1 MKIPRI
7 PHSWSVTPTHAI
19 AIQRRLA
26 GRVVCRGRMP
36 TPRLVAGADLAFS
49 PDGKDCIAG
58 VVVWDVL
65 RREIVEQR
73 VARRA
78 VQFPYVPGLLTF
90 REAPALLAALRRLLC
105 EPDVFMF
112 DGQGYAHPRRFGLA
126 CHMGVLL
133 DRPSLGCAKSILVG
147 KCEMPHRSRGSA
159 TCLMRNGEC
168 VGMAVRTRDDVKP
181 LYLSIG
187 HRMSLSS
194 AVRVVLACCNGLR
207 LPEPTR
213 LADKLVRRERVQ
225 ALPPPDAAAQIC
237 RTTARKTTTRLFL
250 SKNSG

>member
-1 MKIPRI
+1 MKIPRV
-7 PHSWSVTPTHAI
+7 PHSWSVTPAQAV
-19 AIQRRLA
+19 AIQRKLA
-26 GRVVCRGRMP
+26 ARVVCRGRM
-36 TPRLVAGADLAFS
+36 TPYRLVSGADLAFS
-49 PDGKDCIAG
+49 IDDADCIAG

-73 VARRA
+73 VVRRA

-90 REAPALLAALRRLLC
+90 REAPALLAALQQLHC

-133 DRPSLGCAKSILVG
+133 NRPSLGCAKTILVG
-147 KCEMPHRSRGSA
+147 KCEMPQRSRGS
-159 TCLMRNGEC
+159 TSPLMHNGEC

-181 LYLSIG
+181 VYVSVG
-187 HRMSLSS
+187 HRLSLDA
-194 AVRVVLACCNGLR
+194 AVQITLACCDGYR

-213 LADKLVRRERVQ
+213 LADKLVARERT
-225 ALPPPDAAAQIC
+225 
-237 RTTARKTTTRLFL
+237 RT
-250 SKNSG
+250 N